1 MEVDSRL
8 RYYVK
13 HKHSMGRFTFFE
25 LVMQGGTV
33 KKKESK
39 GCRLIFGFE
48 DAGAEDCTLE
58 SLGGKGFYL
67 VDRHS
72 MGVPVPPAKIL
83 STELCR
89 MYKRDPAGVRA
100 YLKNEAIPLVVAEL
114 RQEDGSAPLFSVRSG
129 AKVSMPG
136 MMDTILN
143 VGMTKGSLPYWEG
156 KLGPRAARDCRRRLL
171 QMFGAVVCGID
182 GSKFEAEMS
191 AIKTKRRIVQDQELN
206 EADMMEVVTAFEKVF
221 KRERAVMPESLEEQ
235 LLAASEAVLR
245 SWDNTRAKE
254 YRRIRGFSDEW
265 GTAIVMQQMVF
276 GNLNDLSCTGVL
288 FSRHPALGNNE
299 PMGEFLVNAQGE
311 DVVAGVRT
319 PDPIFKMKDWN
330 PAAYKTLMGI
340 TERLERES
348 RDVQDIEFTVES
360 GKVYILQT
368 RTAQRSAL
376 AAMKIAVEMSKSGLI
391 TKGEAL
397 NRVSLEQYQQLCMPM
412 IAPTFNGKPDVM
424 GLAAST
430 GIASGKVVFTSEA
443 AVDHVGDCMLVA
455 EETTPEDLPGMH
467 AARGILTATG
477 GVTSHAAVVARGMD
491 KVCVV
496 GAAGVTFVKNAHG
509 EVLAAK
515 IGEHSVRAGDT
526 LTLDGATGR
535 VWVGSSVP
543 VVPGG
548 DLPVMLDFNE
558 MIYEVFPVYRIVTDG
573 RDLNMDIPSVFAT
586 YLLDGLSDSRIRREL
601 GDSLPY
607 LNGVLDLSTLEEHAP
622 KEDAEILSLGGSTK
636 DDEVFRVKCDAV
648 LSFGGDKGAAR
659 VHLGR
664 RHAEMAERFRRAGY
678 EVVGTGSAPQDEG
691 RDSVFTICSGLE
703 PAAAAVWSAAKA
715 GKSKAV
721 VAAASVPFHV
731 LAELAGQRAAGV
743 DVSPVLAMSVPQI
756 LSSLKRKAS
765 I

>member
-1 MEVDSRL
+1 M
-8 RYYVK
+8 
-13 HKHSMGRFTFFE
+13 
-25 LVMQGGTV
+25 
-33 KKKESK
+33 KKRENKDCK
-39 GCRLIFGFE
+39 LIFGFE
-48 DAGAEDCTLE
+48 DAGTADCTLE

-89 MYKRDPAGVRA
+89 MYKKDPDGVRA
-100 YLKNEAIPLVVAEL
+100 YLKNEAIPLVVAAL
-114 RQEDGSAPLFSVRSG
+114 RQSDGATPLFSVRSG

-143 VGMTKGSLPYWEG
+143 VGMTKSALPYWEG

-182 GSKFEAEMS
+182 GAKFEAELS
-191 AIKTKRRIVQDQELN
+191 AIKAKRRIVEDQELN
-206 EADMMEVVTAFEKVF
+206 EADMMQVVTAFEKVF
-221 KRERAVMPESLEEQ
+221 KKERAVMPESLEEQ

-245 SWDNTRAKE
+245 SWDNNRAKE
-254 YRRIRGFSDEW
+254 YRKIRGFSDEW

-319 PDPIFKMKDWN
+319 PDPIFKMKEWN
-330 PAAYKTLMGI
+330 PVAYKTLMDI

-348 RDVQDIEFTVES
+348 KDVQDIEFTVES

-391 TKGEAL
+391 TKAEAL
-397 NRVSLEQYQQLCMPM
+397 NRVSLEQYEQLCMPM

-430 GIASGKVVFTSEA
+430 GIASGKVVFTSEN

-496 GAAGVTFVKNAHG
+496 GASEMKFVKNVHG
-509 EVLAAK
+509 EILEAK
-515 IGEHSVRAGDT
+515 IGMHTVREGDT

-535 VWVGSSVP
+535 VWVGTSVP

-548 DLPVMLDFNE
+548 ELPVMLDFNE

-573 RDLNMDIPSVFAT
+573 HDLNMDIPSVFAT
-586 YLLDGLSDSRIRREL
+586 YLLDGLSDSRIRQEIK
-601 GDSLPY
+601 DSLPY

-648 LSFGGDKGAAR
+648 LSFGGDHSSVR

-664 RHAEMAERFRRAGY
+664 RHADMSERFRRSGF
-678 EVVGTGSAPQDEG
+678 EVVEPGSILHNG
-691 RDSVFTICSGLE
+691 KVDSMFAICSGVE
-703 PAAAAVWSAAKA
+703 PAAAALWGMAKN

-721 VAAASVPFHV
+721 VAAASVPTDV
-731 LAELAGQRAAGV
+731 LAELASQRAAGV
-743 DVSPVLAMSVPQI
+743 DVLPVLAMSVPQI
-756 LSSLKRKAS
+756 LSSIKK
-765 I
+765 IKV